1 VVAGQWFV
9 SPEGTRWHFDAGAPS
24 LDFVHTWGWG
34 MPKPEWERLGRPDEL
49 GRWLADRY
57 ACNATATA
65 DDVRTAHEL
74 RAAITQAT
82 LRTAAGSRPDP
93 ADIDLINTYAAEPD
107 IPPHLGGGRRPV
119 EPARPRQALV
129 MLARDAI
136 TVLSRPDRIRHCG
149 AGDCLLLFFDDSRAG
164 TRRWCSMRRCGNRA
178 KARNHR
184 HRHQEDT

>member
-1 VVAGQWFV
+1 VLAGQWFV

-34 MPKPEWERLGRPDEL
+34 MPKPEWERLGTPAEL

-57 ACNATATA
+57 GSDPAATA
-65 DDVRTAHEL
+65 DDRAAALDL

-82 LRTAAGSRPDP
+82 LRTAAGGRSDP
-93 ADIDLINTYAAEPD
+93 ADVDTINRFAAEPD
-107 IPPHLGGGRRPV
+107 IPPYLSGGRRPAPV
-119 EPARPRQALV
+119 GRPRAALA

-136 TVLSRPDRIRHCG
+136 AVLSRPERIRHCG
-149 AGDCLLLFFDDSRAG
+149 AGDCLLVFVDDSRGG
-164 TRRWCSMRRCGNRA
+164 TRRWCSMQRCGNRA

-184 HRHQEDT
+184 HRPSEES